1 MAVAGQFDPADQTLD
16 ADEVA
21 IVSDTGFYAGG
32 LVTYVTPTTGA
43 ATDMQFYVR
52 HVLPSGLS
60 EVPLGGHC
68 QREHHRAMKTTAST
82 GCTMLSPTF
91 SLTMRR

>member
-1 MAVAGQFDPADQTLD
+1 MRTKWPLLT
-16 ADEVA
+16 
-21 IVSDTGFYAGG
+21 DTGFYAGG

-60 EVPLGGHC
+60 EVPLGGI
-68 QREHHRAMKTTAST
+68 ANVTIT
-82 GCTMLSPTF
+82 GNEKYGIYWMHNASPTC
-91 SLTMRR
+91 SLTPAR

>member
-1 MAVAGQFDPADQTLD
+1 VTARTSIVRWPASSIPPTQTLD

-43 ATDMQFYVR
+43 ATNMQFYVR
-52 HVLPSGLS
+52 HVYCRPSSL
-60 EVPLGGHC
+60 
-68 QREHHRAMKTTAST
+68 RFRWAD
-82 GCTMLSPTF
+82 SPT
-91 SLTMRR
+91 